1 MNVFLLHLF
10 FSSSPSIDTSLMF
23 FFIYFLFSFSTFWF
37 LCILNQCCSLIYSKS
52 YHIKQNFVFQFEI
65 SFTLCFLLNFQFEIN
80 FFRAYFYILWKKKL
94 FFYIYMFLFF
104 ICWLS
109 FSSSSIVIFYLSLHF
124 FLSYQLL
131 SFSSSYQSMFFLIYY

>member
-80 FFRAYFYILWKKKL
+80 FFRAYFYILWKKNCSFTYICFYSSFVDYL
-94 FFYIYMFLFF
+94 FLHHLLLYFIFLFIFFYLINFSVSLLHINQCFF
-104 ICWLS
+104 
-109 FSSSSIVIFYLSLHF
+109 
-124 FLSYQLL
+124 
-131 SFSSSYQSMFFLIYY
+131 